1 MSRFPM
7 PVATR
12 ATLLVKL
19 KDREDQKSWQ
29 EFYDTYWR
37 MIYGLAIRSGLPDGE
52 AQDILQE
59 TVLKVVEK
67 IPRFNYDPKIGSFK
81 VWLLTIAR
89 SRVIDALRRLGREKA
104 RLAPLADDGT
114 EIPLVER
121 VPDPDSIDFD
131 AVWEQEWRE
140 GLYEAAIDL
149 IKKRVQPRQ
158 FQLFDCYVR
167 KEWPPEKVAQVMGVT
182 VNQVYLARN
191 RISNMLRQQVRR
203 LEARHQG

>member
-1 MSRFPM
+1 
-7 PVATR
+7 
-12 ATLLVKL
+12 
-19 KDREDQKSWQ
+19 
-29 EFYDTYWR
+29 

-67 IPRFNYDPKIGSFK
+67 IPGFNYDPKIGSFK

>member
-67 IPRFNYDPKIGSFK
+67 IPGFNYDPKIGSFK

-89 SRVIDALRRLGREKA
+89 SRAIDALRRLGREKA